1 MTEPLHIS
9 LRNISIIWS
18 ILHIIIL
25 FSFLYQPKISRK
37 KATLITLF
45 YMIPL
50 GVANMG
56 LLAALNSLSAIKY
69 MLMLVTVASLVF
81 FSFLSTYRGARF
93 VFTFCMAD
101 TAVLIVLIL
110 TAMAD
115 VYLFND
121 SGLFRLISRLIIFPV
136 LEYLTWKYF
145 RRIYNHSYEIMATG
159 WGWFAWLGVFCYC
172 LLIFMMIYPESI
184 LTNPDHIPAM
194 LLCCTLIPMVYYAIV
209 RSLRNQHRLHRLSS
223 QEAILRLER
232 DHMEDI
238 IRQNMTAEERIR
250 IERHDLRHRM
260 KTLLSM
266 LERGAVEETIAYL
279 NTSIDALDNYKVT
292 RYCQNPIVDA
302 VFSAF
307 FADARANDI
316 RIESSLA
323 VPHDLPVD
331 ATEFSIV
338 MANALENAIHACL
351 VLPKE
356 QREIRC
362 KYVIGPRHICQISNP
377 VAKPVK
383 LDENG
388 HPYSREPG
396 HGIGTQSIVAFCE
409 KYGADLHYKYEDG
422 WFHIRIIL

>member
-1 MTEPLHIS
+1 MNETVNVA

-25 FSFLYQPKISRK
+25 FSFLYHPKITRK

-50 GVANMG
+50 GAANIA
-56 LLAALNSLSAIKY
+56 LLAAFNSVSALKY
-69 MLMLVTVASLVF
+69 MLTLVSVSSLIF
-81 FSFLSTYRGARF
+81 FSFLSKYRGARF

-115 VYLFND
+115 VYLFRD
-121 SGLFRLISRLIIFPV
+121 RGIFRLVSRLIIFPV
-136 LEYLTWKYF
+136 LEYLAWKYF
-145 RRIYNHSYEIMATG
+145 RKLYHSSQEIMATG
-159 WGWFAWLGVFCYC
+159 WGGFAWIGVCCYC
-172 LLIFMMIYPESI
+172 LLIFLMIYPESI
-184 LTNPDHIPAM
+184 LVNRDHIPVM
-194 LLCCTLIPMVYYAIV
+194 LLCCVFIPLVYYSIL
-209 RSLRNQHRLHRLSS
+209 RSLRNQHRLHQLSS

-232 DHMEDI
+232 EHMEDI
-238 IRQNMTAEERIR
+238 IRQNMAAEDRIR

-260 KTLLSM
+260 RTLLSM
-266 LERGAVEETIAYL
+266 LERGSIDETIAYL
-279 NTSIDALDNYKVT
+279 NTSIEALDNFKIV
-292 RYCQNPIVDA
+292 RYCQNPVVDA

-307 FADARANDI
+307 FADARANNI
-316 RIESSLA
+316 RVESSLA
-323 VPHDLPVD
+323 IPHDLPVD

-351 VLPKE
+351 ALPE
-356 QREIRC
+356 ERREIRC

-388 HPYSREPG
+388 RPFSHEPG

-409 KYGADLHYKYEDG
+409 KYDADLNYKYEGG

>member
-1 MTEPLHIS
+1 MSEAVRTA

-25 FSFLYQPKISRK
+25 FSFLYAPKISRK
-37 KATLITLF
+37 MATLITFF

-50 GVANMG
+50 GAANIA
-56 LLAALNSLSAIKY
+56 LLAAVDFYASIKW
-69 MLMLVTVASLVF
+69 MLVLATVASLIF
-81 FSFLSTYRGARF
+81 FSFLSKYRGARF
-93 VFTFCMAD
+93 VFTFAMAD
-101 TAVLIVLIL
+101 TAVLIIIIL

-115 VYLFND
+115 VYLFSD
-121 SGLFRLISRLIIFPV
+121 SGIFRLISRLILFPV
-136 LEYLTWKYF
+136 LEYLTYKYF
-145 RRIYNHSYEIMATG
+145 RRIYNHVQEIMATG
-159 WGWFAWLGVFCYC
+159 WGWFAWIGVFCYG
-172 LLIFMMIYPESI
+172 LLVFLMVYPTSI
-184 LTNPDHIPAM
+184 LQNPDHIPVM
-194 LLCCTLIPMVYYAIV
+194 LLCCVLIPMVYYAII
-209 RSLRNQHRLHRLSS
+209 RSLRNQYRLYTFSR

-232 DHMEDI
+232 EHMEDI

-260 KTLLSM
+260 RTLLSM
-266 LERGAVEETIAYL
+266 LERGAVDETVAYL
-279 NTSIDALDNYKVT
+279 RSSIETLDNFKVT
-292 RYCQNPIVDA
+292 RYCQNPIADA

-351 VLPKE
+351 ALPPE
-356 QREIRC
+356 LREIRC

-377 VAKPVK
+377 VSKPVK

-388 HPYSREPG
+388 RPFSHEPG
-396 HGIGTQSIVAFCE
+396 HGLGTQSIVAFCE
-409 KYGADLHYKYEDG
+409 KYGADLNYKCENG